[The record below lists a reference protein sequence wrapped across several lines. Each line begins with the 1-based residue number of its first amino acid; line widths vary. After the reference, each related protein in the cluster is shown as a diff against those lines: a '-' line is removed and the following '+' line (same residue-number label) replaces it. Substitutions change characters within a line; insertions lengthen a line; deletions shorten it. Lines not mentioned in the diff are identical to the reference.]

1 MKELTPWKPLGEL
14 GTLRKEMDRLWN
26 RFFED
31 SPLSSMMTA
40 SWAPSADISETRDKL
55 IVKAELPGLEAG
67 DINISLSGDL
77 LTIRGEKKKE
87 SEDKDEH
94 HYCLERYYGEFQRTF
109 RLPVEVLADKIE
121 AKFDKGILT
130 ITMPKSAKAHKKE
143 IKIKVK

>member
-31 SPLSSMMTA
+31 SPLSSMMTV
-40 SWAPSADISETRDKL
+40 SWAPNADISETKDKL
-55 IVKAELPGLEAG
+55 IVKAELPGLAAA

-77 LTIRGEKKKE
+77 LTIKGEKKKE
-87 SEDKDEH
+87 SEEKDEH
-94 HYCLERYYGEFQRTF
+94 HYCLERYYGGFQRTF
-109 RLPVEVLADKIE
+109 RLPVEVLADKID
-121 AKFDKGILT
+121 AKFDKGVLT